1 MRAECTYDQ
10 PSNRRRNPAPQYIEA
25 LEQRLHKAEAI
36 LRSVLPGIDLE
47 DPKFDARGVE
57 QIIET
62 TRARLHG
69 RQPSTGKPQDDDG
82 EIEPM
87 VDQLGLLD
95 LDDQGQWDFHGHSSG
110 YAFMRK
116 FRSQFGEQF
125 LPLANPRL
133 TSKARNIAHLLE
145 SPKSAQSSPYDSTLP
160 ANVELPPREA
170 AIELCRNTLDDCCA
184 LMRPL
189 HRPTFFRRLHSIYDT
204 DPEHYTNDQMKFLPL
219 LYVVMAL
226 GFLFSKTETE
236 NSMLDIKGY
245 NEAIEQGY
253 RYLDASKQMLD
264 ITDCRDLRTI
274 QTIFFM
280 ILFLQSSAKLATC
293 YAYIGIALRA
303 CCRLGLHR
311 TLPNNKFNPI
321 ELEERKRIF
330 WLVRKID
337 TYVGGM
343 LGLPQMLSD
352 EDIDQELPAEV
363 HDEYITEA
371 GIQPMPPGTFSL
383 LKATNAHTKL
393 TFIYRKVVRYIYPI
407 KTSATSPMNGS
418 YTISHGRIRELERE
432 LQIWMDELPVELRP
446 SDNAAI
452 ELSRV
457 QQLLRMSYAHVQMM
471 MYRPFIHY
479 VSQACQN
486 GPKTDKRSFA
496 CAAACVSVAR
506 NIVHITSEMKRRGLL
521 VGAYWFVMYTT
532 FFAIISLVYFVLENP
547 NSPTGADI
555 LKDALEGRETLAS
568 LAQKSMA
575 ADRCSESLAVSFF

>member
-1 MRAECTYDQ
+1 M
-10 PSNRRRNPAPQYIEA
+10 
-25 LEQRLHKAEAI
+25 
-36 LRSVLPGIDLE
+36 PGIDLD

-57 QIIET
+57 QIVESN
-62 TRARLHG
+62 RARLHA
-69 RQPSTGKPQDDDG
+69 RQPSKGNAQDDDG

-87 VDQLGLLD
+87 VDQMGTLD
-95 LDDQGQWDFHGHSSG
+95 LDDQGHWDFHGHSSG

-125 LPLANPRL
+125 LPVAKP
-133 TSKARNIAHLLE
+133 RNIAQLLE
-145 SPKSAQSSPYDSTLP
+145 SPRSAQSSPYEGTLP
-160 ANVELPPREA
+160 VTVDLPPKEA
-170 AIELCRNTLDDCCA
+170 AIELCRNALDDCCA

-189 HRPTFFRRLHSIYDT
+189 HRPTFFKRVHAVYET
-204 DPEHYTNDQMKFLPL
+204 DPEHYSNEHMRFLPL
-219 LYVVMAL
+219 LYAVMAL
-226 GFLFSKTETE
+226 GFLFTKTENE
-236 NSMLDIKGY
+236 NSMLELKSYG
-245 NEAIEQGY
+245 EAIEQGY
-253 RYLDASKQMLD
+253 RYFEASKQMLD

-293 YAYIGIALRA
+293 YGYIGIALRA

-311 TLPNNKFNPI
+311 VMPADKFNPI

-352 EDIDQELPAEV
+352 EDIDQELPAEI
-363 HDEYITEA
+363 HDECITAE
-371 GIQPMPPGTFSL
+371 GTRTMPPGTFSL
-383 LKATNAHTKL
+383 IKATNAHTRL

-407 KTSATSPMNGS
+407 KHSAPPSVTGH
-418 YTISHGRIRELERE
+418 YTISHGRIRELERD

-446 SDNAAI
+446 SDNAGM

-479 VSQACQN
+479 VSQACQET
-486 GPKTDKRSFA
+486 KTDKRSFA

-532 FFAIISLVYFVLENP
+532 YFAIISLVYFVLENP

-575 ADRCSESLAVSFF
+575 ADRCTESLAVSSTSLNILLQKYPTVCARPRQPPRTPLIYETDAELTCLARVYSMSYLRN

>member
-1 MRAECTYDQ
+1 M
-10 PSNRRRNPAPQYIEA
+10 
-25 LEQRLHKAEAI
+25 HKAEAV
-36 LRSVLPGIDLE
+36 LRSVLPGIDLD

-57 QIIET
+57 QIIESN
-62 TRARLHG
+62 RARQQA
-69 RQPSTGKPQDDDG
+69 RQAPAASKMQDDDG

-87 VDQLGLLD
+87 VDQMGLLD
-95 LDDQGQWDFHGHSSG
+95 LDDQGHWDFHGHSSG

-125 LPLANPRL
+125 LPVAHPRL

-145 SPKSAQSSPYDSTLP
+145 SPKSAQSSPYESMLP
-160 ANVELPPREA
+160 AGVELPPREA
-170 AIELCRNTLDDCCA
+170 AIELCRNALDDCCA

-204 DPEHYTNDQMKFLPL
+204 DPDQYSNEQMKFLPL

-226 GFLFSKTETE
+226 GFLFTKVESE
-236 NSMLDIKGY
+236 NSMLEIKSY
-245 NEAIEQGY
+245 SDAIEQGY
-253 RYLDASKQMLD
+253 HYLDASKQMLD

-274 QTIFFM
+274 QTVFFM

-293 YAYIGIALRA
+293 YAYLGVALRA

-311 TLPNNKFNPI
+311 SLPNNKFNPI

-330 WLVRKID
+330 WLIRKMD

-343 LGLPQMLSD
+343 LGLPQMLSE
-352 EDIDQELPAEV
+352 EDIDQEFPAEV
-363 HDEYITEA
+363 HDEYITQE

-383 LKATNAHTKL
+383 IKATNAHTKL
-393 TFIYRKVVRYIYPI
+393 TFIFRQVVRYIYPI
-407 KTSATSPMNGS
+407 KNPATSPMTGN
-418 YTISHGRIRELERE
+418 YTISHGRIRELERD

-446 SDNAAI
+446 SDHANV

-575 ADRCSESLAVSFF
+575 ADRCSESLAVGPFCPESNTYVIANSFFGRVCSTNSQKN